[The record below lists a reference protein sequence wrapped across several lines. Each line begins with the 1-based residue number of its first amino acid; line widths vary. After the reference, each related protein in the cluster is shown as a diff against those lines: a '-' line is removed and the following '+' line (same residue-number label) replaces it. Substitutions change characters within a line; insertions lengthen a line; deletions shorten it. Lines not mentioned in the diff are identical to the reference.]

1 MGNTIIAGAK
11 VKATKAKTG
20 KKSRKF
26 DRNQKF
32 CTHYANVG
40 RQEINKQRRVART
53 GERLAKRMARR
64 ATKTPKGWARWVR
77 RTEVRRAY
85 GQKTAGLVQ

>member
-40 RQEINKQRRVART
+40 RQEINKARRVART
-53 GERLAKRMARR
+53 DRATKKRLARR

-77 RTEVRRAY
+77 RTEVRRSY
-85 GQKTAGLVQ
+85 EQNQRVS